1 MMYYSYQSILS
12 LDPGKTFRQEQILR
26 EILAINIPMISANMD
41 TVTEAEMAVTM
52 AREGGIGIIHR
63 FMSLEEQVDQ
73 VKKVKRTES
82 IIIEAPYS
90 LEESSS
96 RVSDVRRVMNQRNV
110 GGILI
115 VDENG
120 RLRGIVTTQGS

>member
-1 MMYYSYQSILS
+1 DEIRTGLTFDDVLLVPKYSAIRSRKDVS
-12 LDPGKTFRQEQILR
+12 TRAN
-26 EILAINIPMISANMD
+26 LARDIGINVPMISANMD

-90 LEESSS
+90 LGESTS

-115 VDENG
+115 V
-120 RLRGIVTTQGS
+120 